1 MESQSSS
8 DQRCEASCGI
18 PGQSQGN
25 ANDNDEPWDSAQ
37 VVSQSAPDSHLP
49 ASASTNQSDED
60 SASGN
65 YPGSSCSGGSVD
77 EHYNSGMSSRRDGS
91 GVGAIANG
99 SEESGSESG
108 YSSDSLNS
116 LEVSPVGDLYVDVK
130 TQTTVTPNSLQSP
143 RVLYSLVRTTGKR
156 ERGYGGGGGEG
167 GGGGGV
173 YHLVVSDF
181 AILT

>member
-1 MESQSSS
+1 M
-8 DQRCEASCGI
+8 
-18 PGQSQGN
+18 
-25 ANDNDEPWDSAQ
+25 
-37 VVSQSAPDSHLP
+37 
-49 ASASTNQSDED
+49 
-60 SASGN
+60 
-65 YPGSSCSGGSVD
+65 D

-143 RVLYSLVRTTGKR
+143 RVLYSLGRTTGKR
-156 ERGYGGGGGEG
+156 QRG
-167 GGGGGV
+167 
-173 YHLVVSDF
+173 
-181 AILT
+181 